1 MSAIRGNK
9 AEIAFQDN
17 LIREKVRGRMIA
29 RGITQEIM
37 AHRMGVSLRTFQ
49 RMMAEPSK
57 MSLAECRK
65 LAAEMSW
72 GYEKAGEVLF
82 G

>member
-9 AEIAFQDN
+9 AEIAFQDK
-17 LIREKVRGRMIA
+17 LIRENVRGRMIA

-72 GYEKAGEVLF
+72 
-82 G
+82 

>member
-9 AEIAFQDN
+9 AELTYQDN
-17 LIREKVRGRMIA
+17 LIREKVYGRMKA
-29 RGITQEIM
+29 KGITAATM
-37 AHRMGVSLRTFQ
+37 AHRLNISERTFY
-49 RMMAEPSK
+49 RLMAEPSK

-72 GYEKAGEVLF
+72 GHETAGEVLF